1 LHFYR
6 ASRCCADHNEDG
18 IITKEEFL
26 TLPRGEVDDMARG
39 EESNAVWLNERRK
52 EFEEVIDLDKD
63 GKVGLEELKVIL
75 VRVVHFRVK

>member
-1 LHFYR
+1 
-6 ASRCCADHNEDG
+6 
-18 IITKEEFL
+18 
-26 TLPRGEVDDMARG
+26 LPRGEVDDMARG

>member
-1 LHFYR
+1 
-6 ASRCCADHNEDG
+6 
-18 IITKEEFL
+18 
-26 TLPRGEVDDMARG
+26 LPRGEVDDMARG

-63 GKVGLEELKVIL
+63 GKVGLEELKVII

>member
-1 LHFYR
+1 M
-6 ASRCCADHNEDG
+6 
-18 IITKEEFL
+18 
-26 TLPRGEVDDMARG
+26 PRGEVDDMARG

-63 GKVGLEELKVIL
+63 GKVGLEELKVII

>member
-1 LHFYR
+1 
-6 ASRCCADHNEDG
+6 
-18 IITKEEFL
+18 
-26 TLPRGEVDDMARG
+26 MARG

>member
-1 LHFYR
+1 M
-6 ASRCCADHNEDG
+6 
-18 IITKEEFL
+18 
-26 TLPRGEVDDMARG
+26 PRGEVDDMARG